1 MHNKNNFKY
10 VILVVLF
17 IIAFLLCITV
27 SSIKSEHKL
36 TFIESAVKDSA
47 LFIGKVV
54 YAPFDFIKD
63 KVNDLK
69 GLVNIEKKYNK
80 LKKEQDKLE
89 SLKAENMTLKQ
100 EIINLKDLVGIK
112 EVLSLYKYENATV
125 IGRNYDTWYDSITI
139 DKGSKNGLKIGNAVT
154 SNGVLIG
161 KITKVSNFT
170 SEVKLLSSDTLNNN
184 ISVEFIIDDKEIYG
198 LLTRYDSNDKVYIVE
213 GITEDIKIEVGTEVI
228 TSGLTDSFKKGI
240 LIGEVDD
247 LSTDSF
253 DLTRIL
259 KVKPATNFDNIN
271 YVSVILGDK

>member
-27 SSIKSEHKL
+27 FSIKSERKL

-47 LFIGKVV
+47 LFVGKVI
-54 YAPFDFIKD
+54 YTPFGFIKD
-63 KVNDLK
+63 KVNDLTD
-69 GLVNIEKKYNK
+69 LVNIKKKYDK
-80 LKKEQDKLE
+80 LKKKQDYVNSLE
-89 SLKAENMTLKQ
+89 AENISLKQ
-100 EIINLKDLVGIK
+100 EIVNLKKLTGVE

-125 IGRNYDTWYDSITI
+125 ISRNYDTWYDSITI

-161 KITKVSNFT
+161 KVTKVSNFT
-170 SEVKLLSSDTLNNN
+170 SEVKLLSTDTLSNN
-184 ISVEFIIDDKEIYG
+184 ISVEFIIDDKEVYG

-213 GITEDIKIEVGTEVI
+213 GISDDVKIKVGTKVI

-240 LIGEVDD
+240 IIGEVDD

>member
-27 SSIKSEHKL
+27 SSIKSERKL

-47 LFIGKVV
+47 LFVGKVI
-54 YAPFDFIKD
+54 YTPFGFIKD
-63 KVNDLK
+63 KVNDLTD
-69 GLVNIEKKYNK
+69 LVNIKKKYDK
-80 LKKEQDKLE
+80 LKKKQDYVNSLE
-89 SLKAENMTLKQ
+89 AENISLKQ
-100 EIINLKDLVGIK
+100 EIVNLKKLTGVE

-125 IGRNYDTWYDSITI
+125 ISRNYDTWYDSITI

-161 KITKVSNFT
+161 KVTKVSNFT
-170 SEVKLLSSDTLNNN
+170 SEVKLLSTDTLSNN
-184 ISVEFIIDDKEIYG
+184 ISVEFIIDDKEVYG

-213 GITEDIKIEVGTEVI
+213 GISDDVKIKVGTKVI

-240 LIGEVDD
+240 IIGEVDD

>member
-1 MHNKNNFKY
+1 MHNKNSFKY
-10 VILVVLF
+10 IILVVLF

-27 SSIKSEHKL
+27 SSIKSERKL

-54 YAPFDFIKD
+54 YAPFGFMKD
-63 KVNDLK
+63 KVNDIK
-69 GLVNIEKKYNK
+69 ELVNIKKKYNK
-80 LKKEQDKLE
+80 LKKEQDKID
-89 SLKAENMTLKQ
+89 SLKAENMALKQ

-125 IGRNYDTWYDSITI
+125 IGRNYNTWYDSITI

-161 KITKVSNFT
+161 KITKLSNFT
-170 SEVKLLSSDTLNNN
+170 SEVKLLSTDTLSNN
-184 ISVEFIIDDKEIYG
+184 ISVELIIDDQETYG

-213 GITEDIKIEVGTEVI
+213 GISDDVKIKVGTKVI

-259 KVKPATNFDNIN
+259 KVKPATDFDNIN